1 MSLMHFEQRA
11 RELRHRYRTDN
22 GMMSAKDVAREE
34 RCTERTARR
43 LIENGEL
50 GDVYA
55 RNSRV
60 KRISVEAYLRY
71 LERQT
76 IIMKS
81 SA

>member
-1 MSLMHFEQRA
+1 MSLMHFESRVRQ
-11 RELRHRYRTDN
+11 LRQAYRSQN

-34 RCTERTARR
+34 GCSERTAQR
-43 LIENGEL
+43 LIDNGSL

-55 RNSRV
+55 RNARV
-60 KRISVEAYLRY
+60 KRISVEAYIKH